1 MVSLSLAL
9 RESMRTRSLIQIGL
23 LMAAMSATAC
33 TSVGTSDGSSALQA
47 FNGAPRPAEQPTAV
61 ASAIMEAMAG
71 GLVGGTLGTRL
82 DARERRHALESEY
95 RALEYTPPGENVTW
109 GQEGGKRY
117 GQVVAGAPYRVG
129 SQDCRQYR
137 HTVYINGQPQA
148 ARGAAC
154 RNADGSWS
162 PLA

>member
-1 MVSLSLAL
+1 MRISPLILLGRVSALMAALSLAACA
-9 RESMRTRSLIQIGL
+9 SSG
-23 LMAAMSATAC
+23 SA
-33 TSVGTSDGSSALQA
+33 DGSSALQA
-47 FNGAPRPAEQPTAV
+47 FAGGSKPSSQQPTAV
-61 ASAIMEAMAG
+61 ATAIVEAMAG
-71 GLVGGTLGTRL
+71 GLIGGTLGTRL

-95 RALEYTPPGENVTW
+95 RALEYTPPGESVFW
-109 GQEGGKRY
+109 GEEGGRRY

-137 HTVYINGQPQA
+137 HTVSINGQSEA

-154 RNADGSWS
+154 RNPDGSWS